1 MDDSTKHDMTVRIRV
16 LLIES
21 SRADARLVTRALGHA
36 QGAMEVRGGLFVVTW
51 ANSLGEAITLLGCN
65 DYDVALLDAQL
76 PETGDRTPLA
86 QLQNVAPDLPV
97 VVTTRYDDEGL
108 ALEAIQHGAQ
118 DYVAKDELD
127 GRLLRRAIRHAIQR
141 KRSEAELLQH
151 ARRNAASQLH
161 IECQAAELK
170 SRAEQLDRIT
180 RELDDFAYITSHDL
194 KEPLR
199 GIGAYCEIL
208 LEDYAEQLDDTG
220 QHRLQTLVR
229 LCTRLE
235 KLIDDLLTYCRVG
248 GVHPAETNIDL
259 DAIVADILQTLR
271 PAMDRRN
278 AQVSV
283 EGPLPSVNGDPMLI
297 AMALRNLIANGLK
310 FNDSPNPHIQVGS
323 LATEPPTLY
332 VRDNGIGIDR
342 KNHEEIFAIF
352 RRLHGSKQY
361 EGSGAGLTIVRKIV
375 DAHGGRIW
383 IESALGQGATFFL
396 TLAPASQSEAP
407 KEVAWATPLASP
419 HWFVPARQSESTLR

>member
-1 MDDSTKHDMTVRIRV
+1 MDDLTKRDLTVRIRV

-21 SRADARLVTRALGHA
+21 SRADARLVTRVLSHA
-36 QGAMEVRGGLFVVTW
+36 RGAMEVRGGLFVVTR
-51 ANSLGEAITLLGCN
+51 ADSLGEALDLLAGN

-76 PETGDRTPLA
+76 PESPLT
-86 QLQNVAPDLPV
+86 QLQNVAPEIPV
-97 VVTTRYDDEGL
+97 VVMTRYDDEGL

-127 GRLLRRAIRHAIQR
+127 GRLLRRAIRHAVQR
-141 KRSEAELLQH
+141 KRSETELLQH
-151 ARRNAASQLH
+151 ARRAEASQLQ

-199 GIGAYCEIL
+199 GIAAYCEIL

-220 QHRLQTLVR
+220 QHRLKTLVR
-229 LCTRLE
+229 LCNRLE
-235 KLIDDLLTYCRVG
+235 NLINDLLTYCRVG
-248 GVHPAETNIDL
+248 GVQPAETNIDL
-259 DAIVADILQTLR
+259 EAIVADVIQTLR

-283 EGPLPSVNGDPMLI
+283 QRPLPTVNGDPMLI

-310 FNDSPNPHIQVGS
+310 FNDSPNPHVQLGS

-342 KNHEEIFAIF
+342 KNHEEIFTIF

-383 IESALGQGATFFL
+383 IESAPGQGSTFFL
-396 TLAPASQSEAP
+396 TLAPVAGGQIPEQ
-407 KEVAWATPLASP
+407 VAWATPLAAP
-419 HWFVPARQSESTLR
+419 HWFVPAHQSESPLG

>member
-1 MDDSTKHDMTVRIRV
+1 MDDLTKHDSTVRIRV

-21 SRADARLVTRALGHA
+21 SRADARLVTRAISHA
-36 QGAMEVRGGLFVVTW
+36 RGAMEVRGGLFVVTR
-51 ANSLGEAITLLGCN
+51 ADSLDEAIDLLARN

-76 PETGDRTPLA
+76 PESPLA
-86 QLQNVAPDLPV
+86 QLQSVSPEIPV
-97 VVTTRYDDEGL
+97 VVMTRYDDEGL

-127 GRLLRRAIRHAIQR
+127 GRLLRRAIRHAVQR
-141 KRSEAELLQH
+141 KRSEAELLRH
-151 ARRNAASQLH
+151 ARRAAASQLQ

-199 GIGAYCEIL
+199 GIAAYCEIL
-208 LEDYAEQLDDTG
+208 LADYAEQLDDTG
-220 QHRLQTLVR
+220 QHRLKTLVR
-229 LCTRLE
+229 LCNRLE
-235 KLIDDLLTYCRVG
+235 NLINDLLTYCRVG
-248 GVHPAETNIDL
+248 GVQPAETNIDL
-259 DAIVADILQTLR
+259 EAIVTDIIQTLH
-271 PAMDRRN
+271 PAIDRRN

-283 EGPLPSVNGDPMLI
+283 QRPLPPVNGDPTLI

-310 FNDSPNPHIQVGS
+310 FNDIPNPHVQLGS

-332 VRDNGIGIDR
+332 IRDNGIGIDR
-342 KNHEEIFAIF
+342 KHHEEIFTIF

-383 IESALGQGATFFL
+383 IESTPGQGSTFFL
-396 TLAPASQSEAP
+396 TLAPAAGGQIPEQ
-407 KEVAWATPLASP
+407 VAWATPLAAP
-419 HWFVPARQSESTLR
+419 HWFVPAHQSESPLG

>member
-1 MDDSTKHDMTVRIRV
+1 MDDLTKHDSTVRIRV

-21 SRADARLVTRALGHA
+21 SRADARLVTRAISHA
-36 QGAMEVRGGLFVVTW
+36 RGAMEVRGGLFVVTR
-51 ANSLGEAITLLGCN
+51 ADSLDEAIDLLARN

-76 PETGDRTPLA
+76 PESPLA
-86 QLQNVAPDLPV
+86 QLQSVSPEIPV
-97 VVTTRYDDEGL
+97 VVMTRYDDEGL

-127 GRLLRRAIRHAIQR
+127 GRLLRRAIRHAVQR
-141 KRSEAELLQH
+141 KRSEAELLRH
-151 ARRNAASQLH
+151 ARRAAASQLQ

-199 GIGAYCEIL
+199 GIAAYCEIL

-220 QHRLQTLVR
+220 QHRLKTLVR
-229 LCTRLE
+229 LCNRLE
-235 KLIDDLLTYCRVG
+235 NLINDLLTYCRVG
-248 GVHPAETNIDL
+248 GVQPAETNIDL
-259 DAIVADILQTLR
+259 EAIVTDIIQTLH
-271 PAMDRRN
+271 PAIDRRN

-283 EGPLPSVNGDPMLI
+283 QRPLPPVNGDPTLI

-310 FNDSPNPHIQVGS
+310 FNDSPNPHVQLGS

-332 VRDNGIGIDR
+332 IRDNGIGIDR
-342 KNHEEIFAIF
+342 KHHEEIFTIF

-383 IESALGQGATFFL
+383 IESTPGQGSTFFL
-396 TLAPASQSEAP
+396 TLAPAAGGQIPEQ
-407 KEVAWATPLASP
+407 VAWATPLAAP
-419 HWFVPARQSESTLR
+419 HWFVPAHQSESPLG